1 MKNRT
6 TAMASAR
13 LQDFPLPS
21 YAARAMDARAR
32 GRTRSAPQL
41 RGERV
46 IEKVLEAAVEELS
59 LKGLGAMSIED
70 VAIRA
75 GVAKTTVYRRWP
87 TKVDLAVAAMRQVA
101 DDIIHVEDTGSLRG
115 DVMVILKSFRDFAW
129 SPRGQGL
136 MRMMMTDVAHAEIS
150 EFARRIREEKS
161 QEPRN
166 IILRAVARGELPRN
180 TDPTLVL
187 DVAFAAVQHYLCF
200 MHTAVDDALL
210 ARIVDLVLSGAQHGG
225 AALVEETAPAPAAS
239 STRRPAKRRPVSA

>member
-1 MKNRT
+1 ME
-6 TAMASAR
+6 TAT
-13 LQDFPLPS
+13 LQDFPPPS
-21 YAARAMDARAR
+21 YASPAMDTAARD
-32 GRTRSAPQL
+32 RTRPTPQL

-46 IEKVLEAAVEELS
+46 IQKVLEAAVEELS

-70 VAIRA
+70 VAVRA

-87 TKVDLAVAAMRQVA
+87 TKVDLAVAAMHQVA

-115 DVMVILKSFRDFAW
+115 DLMVILKSFRDFAW

-136 MRMMMTDVAHAEIS
+136 MRMMMTDVAHAEIA

-166 IILRAVARGELPRN
+166 MVLRAIARGELPRN
-180 TDPTLVL
+180 TDPTLLL

-200 MHTAVDDALL
+200 MHTPVDDAQLG
-210 ARIVDLVLSGAQHGG
+210 RIVDLVLIGAQHGG
-225 AALVEETAPAPAAS
+225 AVVVQEQPPSRPARTAPS
-239 STRRPAKRRPVSA
+239 RRTGKRRPASA